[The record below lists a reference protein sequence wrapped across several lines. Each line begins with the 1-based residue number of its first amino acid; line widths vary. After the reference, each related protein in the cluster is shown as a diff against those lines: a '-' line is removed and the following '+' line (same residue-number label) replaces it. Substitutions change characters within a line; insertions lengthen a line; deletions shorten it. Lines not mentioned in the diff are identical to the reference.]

1 MLEDT
6 SDRLNSQPARAGG
19 SGAGR
24 RRPRAQISVDTAGW
38 PAQTFWATRTNYGG
52 MWADEGGTPHLAIA
66 RGDNRIVMAA
76 KSGLSKDP
84 VMHEVAFTVDELTAM
99 QDDLAAAARADGFR
113 LEGAT
118 VSSIEQDIVNN
129 QVIVYLVKPTKRRRT
144 PRHLASSGASSPW
157 KRRSRHRQRRATS
170 TTARVR

>member
-1 MLEDT
+1 
-6 SDRLNSQPARAGG
+6 
-19 SGAGR
+19 
-24 RRPRAQISVDTAGW
+24 
-38 PAQTFWATRTNYGG
+38 

-113 LEGAT
+113 L
-118 VSSIEQDIVNN
+118 
-129 QVIVYLVKPTKRRRT
+129 
-144 PRHLASSGASSPW
+144 
-157 KRRSRHRQRRATS
+157 
-170 TTARVR
+170 